1 MVLKA
6 FPNKVPN
13 FGNFVRIKIKET
25 DSLNSLKKEI
35 RKWVPEI
42 RRWRFCKQYKSGVGF
57 LPYLIL
63 FVIFRM
69 FALSFYYY
77 ILTIFLFLL

>member
-1 MVLKA
+1 MVRKA
-6 FPNKVPN
+6 SPNKVPN
-13 FGNFVRIKIKET
+13 FGNFVPIKIKET

-42 RRWRFCKQYKSGVGF
+42 RRWRFSKQCKSGVGF
-57 LPYLIL
+57 LPCLIL
-63 FVIFRM
+63 FVIFRI
-69 FALSFYYY
+69 FTLSFYYY